1 MTNDIYYHLSVIA
14 THLAKKI
21 VEDEGIDEFFKSPTD
36 IAVVC
41 HKKRYVKKQ
50 QFNKMLTHLSEY
62 EYLES
67 RGEVYV
73 LPDEWRKVL
82 PAKLTSTKTLGEFSA
97 SQFIV
102 TLEHL
107 AKHFLAIIRN
117 DQQKL
122 ELAKLVYYLD
132 SMNGSKK
139 LQEIRSECISIL
151 NSVNT
156 TDNILNI
163 SFGLGYSAIQL
174 AYLHEKAQVYS
185 LQLNSSLRDAFN
197 YTITRDT
204 NTNLTVSSS
213 YPSEM
218 INKLMKEKVKYIYV
232 FNPIGLTNPTIE
244 RYLQIAN
251 QAATDGTKIIMQVP
265 LSDQPKKTL
274 IAEWLAECI
283 ESVDEY
289 KNLDYYKVILNKHK
303 FYYDKK
309 LSTDEF
315 VIATYQSE

>member
-1 MTNDIYYHLSVIA
+1 VTNDIYYHLSVIA

-36 IAVVC
+36 IAVIC

-50 QFNKMLTHLSEY
+50 QFNKMLTHLSEF

-82 PAKLTSTKTLGEFSA
+82 PSKLTSTKKLGEYSA
-97 SQFIV
+97 SQFNV
-102 TLEHL
+102 LLEHL
-107 AKHFLAIIRN
+107 AKHFISIIRN
-117 DQQKL
+117 DQNKL
-122 ELAKLVYYLD
+122 ELSKLVYYID
-132 SMNGSKK
+132 SIIGTKK

-156 TDNILNI
+156 SENIFNI
-163 SFGLGYSAIQL
+163 SFGLGYGAIQL
-174 AYLHEKAQVYS
+174 ANLHESAQIYS

-197 YTITRDT
+197 YTITHDT
-204 NTNLTVSSS
+204 SINLKVSSS

-218 INKLMKEKVKYIYV
+218 INKLMKEKVRYIYI
-232 FNPIGLTNPTIE
+232 FNPIGLTNPPIE
-244 RYLQIAN
+244 RYLQISSKVAI
-251 QAATDGTKIIMQVP
+251 DGTKIILQVP
-265 LSDQPKKTL
+265 RSDQPQKAL
-274 IAEWLAECI
+274 IPEWLAECI
-283 ESVDEY
+283 ESVEEY
-289 KNLDYYKVILNKHK
+289 KNLDYYRVILNKHK

-315 VIATYQSE
+315 IIATYQSD